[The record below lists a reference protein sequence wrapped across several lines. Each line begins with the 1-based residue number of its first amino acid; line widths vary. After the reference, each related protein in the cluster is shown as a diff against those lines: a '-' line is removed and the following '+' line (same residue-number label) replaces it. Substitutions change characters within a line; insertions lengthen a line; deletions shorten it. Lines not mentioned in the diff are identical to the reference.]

1 MKESNKDK
9 NKAWFGTILFHA
21 TLLIIFLFT
30 GLSYTIP
37 PPPEEGI
44 SINFGTDDLG
54 EGEINETTEV
64 TKENNTE
71 NINENNSISEEINS
85 QETEKTIE
93 IKKENKSKKNNS
105 DNNEEETKEEEEKI
119 INKKAIFNPNKNKN
133 NQGDNDGDGDLGN
146 LDGDPNADNY
156 AGKGFGDGLS
166 NIGAYRSKPK
176 DTLDHQLG
184 MGEGYVTIDVIVNS
198 EGKII
203 SVNDNSFKSSLGF
216 PNKTKREN
224 LYKSI
229 KKDLKYGPATG
240 IDNSNKVAK
249 LKIFF
254 KH

>member
-93 IKKENKSKKNNS
+93 IKKENKSKK
-105 DNNEEETKEEEEKI
+105 K
-119 INKKAIFNPNKNKN
+119 
-133 NQGDNDGDGDLGN
+133 
-146 LDGDPNADNY
+146 
-156 AGKGFGDGLS
+156 
-166 NIGAYRSKPK
+166 
-176 DTLDHQLG
+176 
-184 MGEGYVTIDVIVNS
+184 
-198 EGKII
+198 
-203 SVNDNSFKSSLGF
+203 
-216 PNKTKREN
+216 
-224 LYKSI
+224 
-229 KKDLKYGPATG
+229 
-240 IDNSNKVAK
+240 
-249 LKIFF
+249 
-254 KH
+254 